1 MARIGSRAPPFVL
14 GHWPSSNE
22 ARSPDW
28 LLAGRRHRRI
38 GGVVSR
44 LRSWRGQR
52 VVGVLPRPDWVAIQ
66 AVELSTPSLGGK
78 RSFGGS
84 SSYAYSNAHIARDG
98 ERAPVVAWVFNQELA
113 VRKTSFGRR

>member
-1 MARIGSRAPPFVL
+1 MARIGSRAPL
-14 GHWPSSNE
+14 SSW
-22 ARSPDW
+22 AIGPRPTRPGALTGC
-28 LLAGRRHRRI
+28 LLAGGI
-38 GGVVSR
+38 DGSEGS
-44 LRSWRGQR
+44 SPGCAPWRGQR